1 MTNRFLSVS
10 NEDAEFTEH
19 QIRHFI
25 IAKKL
30 GVQPNV
36 SREALGKLNDLW
48 GVRDRDDIV
57 YAEYKQLWYEV
68 EKEIEEANNVR

>member
-10 NEDAEFTEH
+10 DEDAEYTKH
-19 QIRHFI
+19 NIRHFI

-30 GVQPNV
+30 GVRPTI
-36 SREALGKLNDLW
+36 SREELGKLNDLW
-48 GVRDRDDIV
+48 GIRAEDDIA

-68 EKEIEEANNVR
+68 ERELGYEY